1 MTIKAVSYNIQYGFG
16 LDGAYDLERILAAV
30 READVICLQEV
41 TRGYPKNG
49 GVDMAAEIAAAL
61 PTHFSSFHPAADV
74 DAGSAIVDG
83 RAVDRRF
90 QFGNMVLARWPLT
103 AVRGHLLPRTWRK
116 DKLNLQRG
124 ALEALIDTPAGPIRF
139 YSIHLDHVD
148 ARERMAQIRA
158 LTQIAAEYPRTGG
171 AVTGAAAFGLPE
183 ASDRGDYVVMGD
195 FNCEPG
201 TDEYRL
207 LTEDSPIVDVTATD
221 PGWSWRSPHDEKPV
235 RRQRLDYAFCN
246 HTLADRVAGAR
257 IDRDADGSDH
267 MPVWIEI
274 AD

>member
-1 MTIKAVSYNIQYGFG
+1 MAISAVSYNIQYGIG
-16 LDGAYDLERILAAV
+16 LDGRFDLDRIVAAV
-30 READVICLQEV
+30 QVADVICLQEV
-41 TRGYPKNG
+41 TRGHPKTG
-49 GVDMAAEIAAAL
+49 AIDMAAAIAERL
-61 PTHFSSFHPAADV
+61 PEHFSSYHPAADV
-74 DAGSAIVDG
+74 DAGSAMEDG
-83 RAVDRRF
+83 RAVNRRF
-90 QFGNMVLARWPLT
+90 QFGNMVLARWPLRV
-103 AVRGHLLPRTWRK
+103 VRGHLLPRTWRK

-124 ALEALIDTPAGPIRF
+124 ALEALIDTPVGPIRF
-139 YSIHLDHVD
+139 YSVHLDHVD
-148 ARERMAQIRA
+148 ARERMAQIGA

-183 ASDRGDYVVMGD
+183 ARDRGDYVVMGD

-207 LTEDSPIVDVTATD
+207 LTEDGPIVDVTATD
-221 PGWSWRSPHDEKPV
+221 SGWSWRSPHDEKPV

-246 HTLADRVAGAR
+246 RALAGRVAGAR

-274 AD
+274 EG